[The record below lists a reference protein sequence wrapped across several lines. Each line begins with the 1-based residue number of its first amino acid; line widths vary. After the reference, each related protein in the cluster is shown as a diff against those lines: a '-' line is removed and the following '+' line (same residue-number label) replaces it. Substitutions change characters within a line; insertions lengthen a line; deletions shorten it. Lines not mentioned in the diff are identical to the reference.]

1 MKKYCPPGML
11 CLESYIFTFFFMFI
25 CTVLIFMFIKIN
37 NVNTNCNNKKINNEM
52 QNTFLK
58 IPENLMNKPMCN
70 NNNIYND
77 VLLDPH
83 TPPIKNDTTFN
94 NLNNVKLMPIN
105 VATQS
110 INTQYRQVGI
120 LTRVNEDDTILP
132 LMGRPLITNRD
143 KWNYYTMND
152 KNNMIKLPVLFKNRS
167 CTSEQGC
174 DSLYEGDTVYVQGYK
189 DLFRVTLYDN
199 NSLEYIPFL

>member
-1 MKKYCPPGML
+1 MY
-11 CLESYIFTFFFMFI
+11 
-25 CTVLIFMFIKIN
+25 IKIN
-37 NVNTNCNNKKINNEM
+37 NNTNNRNTTNYSNKMNGEI

-58 IPENLMNKPMCN
+58 VPENLITKPMCN
-70 NNNIYND
+70 NNIYSN

-83 TPPIKNDTTFN
+83 TPPVKNDTMFNNSN
-94 NLNNVKLMPIN
+94 NLNNIKLMPVN

-110 INTQYRQVGI
+110 VNTQYRQVGI

-132 LMGRPLITNRD
+132 LMGRPVIANRD

-152 KNNMIKLPVLFKNRS
+152 KNNMIKLPIIFRNKS
-167 CTSEQGC
+167 CTNQQGC
-174 DSLYEGDTVYVQGYK
+174 DSLYDGDTVYIQGYK

-199 NSLEYIPFL
+199 NSLEYIPYL